1 MLTVEEA
8 RERVLA
14 HFRVLEAEDVPLSD
28 ALGRVLADG
37 AVSSEYLPP
46 FANSAMDGYAVRSSD
61 AHGASEATPRRL
73 RLVGEVP
80 AGSVYAGIV
89 GAGEAVRILTGAPL
103 PDGADAVLQQELTEA
118 GEGWVS
124 LRAEAPAGNNVRYPG
139 EDVQPGDL
147 LAPAGTELGPAEI
160 ALLAALGVH
169 PVRVT
174 RRPRVA
180 ILSTGDELA
189 AIGEPLRPGQI
200 RESNGPYLAAAVRRA
215 GGEPVPLGVARDR
228 VEEIHAKLNAARDAD
243 LILTSGGVSV
253 GDYDLVK
260 QILGEQGD
268 IQFWRV
274 RMRPGKPVAFGR
286 LGDTPL
292 LGLPG
297 NPVSAAVTF
306 ELFGRPAIRTMLG
319 CRQVQ
324 RPLVDVVLAGEPIE
338 RIDRRNY
345 IRVRLDSR
353 DGTLIATPTGTQG
366 SHIISSLRGATALLV
381 VMEGEGIVRP
391 GEHLPALLL
400 NDGLPWGGEDLM
412 HGPLP

>member
-14 HFRVLEAEDVPLSD
+14 HFHSLAAEDVSLRD
-28 ALGRVLADG
+28 ALGRVLAGD

-46 FANSAMDGYAVRSSD
+46 FANSAMDGYAVRSGD
-61 AHGASEATPRRL
+61 ARGASEATPKRL
-73 RLVGEVP
+73 RLAGEVP
-80 AGSVYAGIV
+80 AGSVYQGTV

-118 GEGWVS
+118 DAQWVS
-124 LRAEAPAGNNVRYPG
+124 LLAEAPTGNNVRYPG
-139 EDVQPGDL
+139 EDVKPGDV

-189 AIGEPLRPGQI
+189 PLGEPLRPGQI
-200 RESNGPYLAAAVRRA
+200 RESNGPYLIAAVRRA
-215 GGEPVPLGVARDR
+215 GGEPVPLGIARDR
-228 VEEIHAKLNAARDAD
+228 ADDIRAKLAAARDAD

-286 LGDTPL
+286 LGEVPL

-319 CRQVQ
+319 CRDVE
-324 RPLVDVVLAGEPIE
+324 RPLVDVVLAGQPIQ
-338 RIDRRNY
+338 RVDRRNFV
-345 IRVRLDSR
+345 RARLDSR
-353 DGTLIATPTGTQG
+353 DGTLTATPTGTQG

-400 NDGLPWGGEDLM
+400 NDALPWGGEDLTSS
-412 HGPLP
+412 PLS

>member
-14 HFRVLEAEDVPLSD
+14 HFRPLEAAEVPLSA
-28 ALGRVLADG
+28 ALGRILAGD

-46 FANSAMDGYAVRSSD
+46 FTNSAMDGYAVRSSD
-61 AHGASEATPRRL
+61 AHGASAASPKRL

-80 AGSVYAGIV
+80 AGSVYAGTV

-103 PDGADAVLQQELTEA
+103 PDGADAVLEQEQAEA

-124 LRAEAPAGNNVRYPG
+124 LLAEAPAGNNLRHPG
-139 EDVQPGDL
+139 EDVKPGDV
-147 LAPAGTELGPAEI
+147 LAPGGTELGPAEI

-189 AIGEPLRPGQI
+189 PLGEPLRPGQI
-200 RESNGPYLAAAVRRA
+200 RESNGPYLVAAVQRA
-215 GGEPVPLGVARDR
+215 GGEPLPLGIARDR
-228 VEEIHAKLNAARDAD
+228 AEEIRAKLAAARDAD

-274 RMRPGKPVAFGR
+274 RMRPGKPVAFGH
-286 LGDTPL
+286 LGETPL

-319 CRQVQ
+319 CRQVE
-324 RPLVDVVLAGEPIE
+324 RPLVDVVLAGEPIQ
-338 RIDRRNY
+338 RIDRRNFV
-345 IRVRLDSR
+345 RARLDSR
-353 DGTLIATPTGTQG
+353 DGTLTATPTGAQG
-366 SHIISSLRGATALLV
+366 SHIISSLRGATALLII
-381 VMEGEGIVRP
+381 MEGEGIVHP
-391 GEHLPALLL
+391 GDHLPALLL
-400 NDGLPWGGEDLM
+400 NDALPWGSAD
-412 HGPLP
+412 